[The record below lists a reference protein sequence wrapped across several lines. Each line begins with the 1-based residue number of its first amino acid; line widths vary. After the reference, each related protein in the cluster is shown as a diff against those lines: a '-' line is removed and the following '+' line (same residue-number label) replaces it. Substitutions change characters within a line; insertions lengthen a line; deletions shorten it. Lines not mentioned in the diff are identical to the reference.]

1 MATQR
6 QIIPR
11 TEDGKME
18 TTQTQDDIMK
28 YADEVAC
35 NLLEMFP
42 DIDFFDLENIFYR
55 SFRFA
60 YSRALAKE
68 TAITL

>member
-6 QIIPR
+6 RIIPR
-11 TEDGKME
+11 TEDGRME

-35 NLLEMFP
+35 NLLEIFP
-42 DIDFFDLENIFYR
+42 DIDFFDLENVFDK

-60 YSRALAKE
+60 YSRAIARE